1 MIVFY
6 QTVSVVRISQDS
18 FWSLLFSAPA
28 SPISLGK
35 LLQYLRDFCKTRLCK
50 SWLLRSHNCKV
61 LTIHGNK
68 NAFVW
73 PLTNIQNPCDKTF
86 LNLDFHNNDKKN
98 GSGCLSQCQGWNF
111 QKKTFA
117 AKMCP
122 QLSGYHAGGRLS
134 LKRPDKSFPEHNMSS
149 TNFLTAFNFRRNLFL
164 LEIQP
169 SVKPNGNSEACN
181 SKNISKIL
189 FNNIHKKITQS
200 ISYPFGGLDPFEV
213 HLQINAVHWVQ
224 KKNIRIKLHCVHFL
238 LASLLCESF

>member
-1 MIVFY
+1 MK
-6 QTVSVVRISQDS
+6 SRR
-18 FWSLLFSAPA
+18 
-28 SPISLGK
+28 SLGDCILSNSFRRLHQSGHSCGLCCFLLP
-35 LLQYLRDFCKTRLCK
+35 LLQYLWENFSNISGISAKPDFVNPDF
-50 SWLLRSHNCKV
+50 WD
-61 LTIHGNK
+61 LTIAKFWQFMGTKMLLCDH
-68 NAFVW
+68 W
-73 PLTNIQNPCDKTF
+73 PTSRTRVIKLSWTLTFTTTT
-86 LNLDFHNNDKKN
+86 KKN

-181 SKNISKIL
+181 SKNI
-189 FNNIHKKITQS
+189 
-200 ISYPFGGLDPFEV
+200 
-213 HLQINAVHWVQ
+213 
-224 KKNIRIKLHCVHFL
+224 
-238 LASLLCESF
+238 